1 MNKLLWE
8 GLQFAIIA
16 LLAFSLFAWIEVK
29 FFLPTLERD
38 IVEHLPHD
46 TVYIVSDSVRVDT
59 SLLNV
64 IE

>member
-16 LLAFSLFAWIEVK
+16 LLAFSLFAWIEVR

-46 TVYIVSDSVRVDT
+46 TVYIVSDSVMVDT
-59 SLLNV
+59 SLV
-64 IE
+64 E

>member
-1 MNKLLWE
+1 MNKLFWDLV
-8 GLQFAIIA
+8 QFVIIA
-16 LLAFSLFAWIEVK
+16 LLAFSMFAWIEVK

-59 SLLNV
+59 SLVNV

>member
-46 TVYIVSDSVRVDT
+46 TIYISTDSVKVD
-59 SLLNV
+59 SIPVHYLD
-64 IE
+64 

>member
-1 MNKLLWE
+1 MV
-8 GLQFAIIA
+8 IA
-16 LLAFSLFAWIEVK
+16 LFVLSWWAWIEVK
-29 FFLPTLERD
+29 FFCPNLEKD
-38 IVEHLPHD
+38 IVEHLPYD

>member
-1 MNKLLWE
+1 MNKLFWDLV
-8 GLQFAIIA
+8 QFVIIA
-16 LLAFSLFAWIEVK
+16 LLAFSMFAWIEVK
-29 FFLPTLERD
+29 FFLPTLEKD

-46 TVYIVSDSVRVDT
+46 TVYIVSDSVRVDS

>member
-8 GLQFAIIA
+8 GVQFMVIA

-38 IVEHLPHD
+38 IVEHLPPD
-46 TVYIVSDSVRVDT
+46 TVYIVSDRVRVD
-59 SLLNV
+59 S
-64 IE
+64 IPH

>member
-1 MNKLLWE
+1 MNKIFWDLV
-8 GLQFAIIA
+8 QFVIIA

-38 IVEHLPHD
+38 IVENLPHD

>member
-29 FFLPTLERD
+29 FFLPTLEKD

-46 TVYIVSDSVRVDT
+46 TVYISTDSVKVDS
-59 SLLNV
+59 SLVKYLD
-64 IE
+64 

>member
-1 MNKLLWE
+1 MNKLFWDLV
-8 GLQFAIIA
+8 QFVIIA
-16 LLAFSLFAWIEVK
+16 LLAFSMFAWIEVK

-46 TVYIVSDSVRVDT
+46 TVYVVSDSVRVDS
-59 SLLNV
+59 SLVNV

>member
-16 LLAFSLFAWIEVK
+16 LLAFSLFAWIEVR

-46 TVYIVSDSVRVDT
+46 TVYISTDSVRVDT
-59 SLLNV
+59 SLV
-64 IE
+64 E